1 MYSLINFFFK
11 LINCILLLEFANIF
25 SKLFIFGPFI
35 ISLFVLFRNSRQL
48 KLEPLRL
55 FNCLELQLLIFLIP
69 QLHDVFDSL
78 VSNDL
83 VLFNNLES
91 LKLKTAKLKHI
102 IEQHGYQGGAH
113 N

>member
-1 MYSLINFFFK
+1 MSLINFFFK
-11 LINCILLLEFANIF
+11 LVNRIILLEFSNIF
-25 SKLFIFGPFI
+25 SEHFIFWPFI
-35 ISLFVLFRNSRQL
+35 ISLFVLFRNSCEL

-55 FNCLELQLLIFLIP
+55 FNRFELQFLIFLIP

-102 IEQHGYQGGAH
+102 IEQHGYKGGAH